1 MTEPKRILVVDDE
14 PAILDAVAYA
24 LRGEGF
30 DVDALEEG
38 EAALDA
44 ALSDGYDLL
53 ILDLMLPKL
62 SGLEVCRRVRDR
74 SDVPILIL
82 TARDSEGD
90 RVLGLESGADDYVTK
105 PFEVKEL
112 IARVR
117 ALLRRARTRTIA
129 TRNRRI
135 SVGGL
140 EIEPEAG
147 VVKMNGQRVTLTKT
161 EFELLTALASR
172 PDRVFTREALLE
184 QVWEYDYL
192 GDSRLVDVHI
202 RRLRAKVESDPSN
215 PTLIQT
221 VRGYGY
227 KLAGGP

>member
-1 MTEPKRILVVDDE
+1 VGAGRILFVEDD
-14 PAILDAVAYA
+14 
-24 LRGEGF
+24 
-30 DVDALEEG
+30 
-38 EAALDA
+38 
-44 ALSDGYDLL
+44 
-53 ILDLMLPKL
+53 
-62 SGLEVCRRVRDR
+62 RRVRRATTLTLQDEGYEVVEAADAEAGLHLLR
-74 SDVPILIL
+74 ERPPDVVILDVMLPGMDGFELCREVRKSSDVPIIFL
-82 TARDSEGD
+82 TAKTDTID
-90 RVLGLESGADDYVTK
+90 VVVGLESGADDYVTK

>member
-90 RVLGLESGADDYVTK
+90 RVLGLESGADDYVSK
-105 PFEVKEL
+105 PFSMAEL
-112 IARVR
+112 LSRVR
-117 ALLRRARTRTIA
+117 AILRRRTLDR
-129 TRNRRI
+129 
-135 SVGGL
+135 SWGEKQVGGVRLDL
-140 EIEPEAG
+140 ERHTVEVDGRPVA
-147 VVKMNGQRVTLTKT
+147 LTPS
-161 EFELLTALASR
+161 EFRLLALLASAPGR
-172 PDRVFTREALLE
+172 AFSRDEIMRHLWRSTYTGDRRASDTHVANM
-184 QVWEYDYL
+184 
-192 GDSRLVDVHI
+192 
-202 RRLRAKVESDPSN
+202 RRKIERDPSR
-215 PTLIQT
+215 PERIVA
-221 VRGYGY
+221 VRGVGY
-227 KLAGGP
+227 RLEPV